1 MLLWTKFL
9 TDKISFMKKIRIE
22 LVKSGIGY
30 EKSQKETLIALK
42 LTKMHKKVEHDATPT
57 ILGMVNKVKHLV
69 KVEEI

>member
-1 MLLWTKFL
+1 
-9 TDKISFMKKIRIE
+9 MKKIRIE

-30 EKSQKETLIALK
+30 EQSQKNTLIALK
-42 LTKMHKKVEHDATPT
+42 LTKMHKKVEHDATPA

>member
-1 MLLWTKFL
+1 
-9 TDKISFMKKIRIE
+9 MKKIRIE

-30 EKSQKETLIALK
+30 NQSQKDTLDALK
-42 LTKMHKKVEHDATPT
+42 LTKMHKKVEFEATPS

>member
-1 MLLWTKFL
+1 
-9 TDKISFMKKIRIE
+9 MKKIKIE

-30 EKSQKETLIALK
+30 EESQKKTLIALK
-42 LTKMHKKVEHDATPT
+42 LTKMHKKVEYDASPT